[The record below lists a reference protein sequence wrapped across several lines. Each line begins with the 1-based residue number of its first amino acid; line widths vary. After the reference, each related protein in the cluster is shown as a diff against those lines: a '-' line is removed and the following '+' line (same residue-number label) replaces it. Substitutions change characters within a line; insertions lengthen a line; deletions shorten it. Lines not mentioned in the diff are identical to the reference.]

1 MKIISLNIEMFK
13 HYDLVLPF
21 LKKETADVVCLQE
34 LLETDFEKFQTEL
47 GMSGFYK
54 PIEYIYADAYGGPQN
69 IRHGEAIFA
78 KNLSDTKFVYYVGSA
93 ENIAHSFE
101 EYFADEKLRDNRVL
115 LSAKVTHDGKEYQVL
130 NTHFTLTEL
139 GAATPKQLGD
149 LDKLL
154 EVTKE
159 YPEFFLVGD
168 FNAPRGNETF
178 TRLAEKY
185 TDNIPAHYTTSLDMN
200 IHKRGYLKLQNMVDG
215 LFTTPKYI
223 ASNVRLVDG
232 VSDHMAIVADIEM
245 I

>member
-21 LKKETADVVCLQE
+21 LKKENADVVCLQE

-47 GMSGFYK
+47 GMQGFYK

-115 LSAKVTHDGKEYQVL
+115 LSAKVMHDGKEYQVL
-130 NTHFTLTEL
+130 NTHFTLTEM
-139 GAATPKQLGD
+139 GAATPIQLGD
-149 LDKLL
+149 LDKL
-154 EVTKE
+154 K
-159 YPEFFLVGD
+159 
-168 FNAPRGNETF
+168 
-178 TRLAEKY
+178 
-185 TDNIPAHYTTSLDMN
+185 DNIPAHYTTSLDMN